1 MKKIVLFFFMLISL
15 HSFSQQEILLY
26 PDGATEGNF
35 ALRSESNDN
44 PQFIT
49 DVNVARMYYYPA
61 ESKQRKTPAILILP
75 GGGYG
80 GLAVEHEGNQVAKWL
95 NKIGIS
101 AFVLYY
107 RMPFHHSEVPLKDA
121 KTAME
126 IIRNN
131 AKLWNIDTKKVGVIG
146 FSAGGHLASTLA
158 THFDKKNRPDFA
170 ALIYPV
176 ISFLP
181 QFNPG
186 GTCNN
191 LLGDNPTT
199 EQIHFFSNELHVT
212 KNTPPT
218 FVVHATDDDVVEVEH
233 SKAYADSLKK
243 HGVKHK
249 LILYPKGGHG
259 FGMNK
264 QHQEVDFWNIS
275 FKKWLLEMNIY
286 TPEILNRKGYQLV
299 WKEDF
304 IGKKLDEKYWSNEP
318 AKPRWVNNELQRYTD
333 GENVTVNDGILTI
346 TAKHENNE
354 YTSARLITADKKT
367 FTYGIMEI
375 KAKLPKGT
383 GTWPAIWMLGN
394 NMKQVDWPTCGELDI
409 MEHVGKHPHFIHT
422 TIHNAAGYGNTP
434 YTDIMEIDDPF
445 DTWHIYGM
453 EWTKEYISFFVDG
466 KLVYN
471 YSPKEK
477 NEKNWPFY
485 LPAYFILNIAIGG
498 DWGGPVVDNSIFPVT
513 MKIDWIKVFQKK

>member
-1 MKKIVLFFFMLISL
+1 MTY
-15 HSFSQQEILLY
+15 SQEKILLY
-26 PDGATEGNF
+26 PNGATEGNF
-35 ALRSESNDN
+35 ALRAESNDN

-61 ESKQRKTPAILILP
+61 ESKHKKKPAILILP

-107 RMPFHHSEVPLKDA
+107 RMPFHHAEVPLKDT
-121 KTAME
+121 KMAME
-126 IIRNN
+126 IIRSN
-131 AKLWNIDTKKVGVIG
+131 AKQWNIDTKKVGVIG

-158 THFDKKNRPDFA
+158 THFDKKNRPNFA

-181 QFNPG
+181 EFNPG
-186 GTCNN
+186 GTYSN

-199 EQIHFFSNELHVT
+199 EQIRFFSNELHVT
-212 KNTPPT
+212 KKTPPT
-218 FVVHATDDDVVEVEH
+218 FIVHATNDDVVEVKH
-233 SKAYADSLKK
+233 SQAFADSLKRK
-243 HGVKHK
+243 GVKHR
-249 LILYPKGGHG
+249 LILYPEGGHG
-259 FGMNK
+259 FGMR
-264 QHQEVDFWNIS
+264 HQNMDADFWSIS

-286 TPEILNRKGYQLV
+286 KPELLNRKGYQLV
-299 WKEDF
+299 WEEDF
-304 IGKKLDEKYWSNEP
+304 TGNKPDAKCWTNETAEP
-318 AKPRWVNNELQRYTD
+318 GWVNNELQRYTD

-375 KAKLPKGT
+375 KAKMPHGI

-394 NMKQVDWPTCGELDI
+394 SMKQVDWPACGELDI

-422 TIHNAAGYGNTP
+422 TIHNPAGYGNTP
-434 YTDIMEIDDPF
+434 FTDIVEIDDPF
-445 DTWHIYGM
+445 DTWHVYGM
-453 EWTKEYISFFVDG
+453 EWTKEYVSFFVDG

-471 YSPKEK
+471 YYPKEK
-477 NEKNWPFY
+477 NEKNWPFH

-498 DWGGPVVDNSIFPVT
+498 NWGGPKVDNSIFPVK
-513 MKIDWIKVFQKK
+513 MDVDWIKVYQKQ